1 MTTDQHITGSTSV
14 AVGQSKNEW
23 FTHLIS
29 YFVRFVFCLNHCNYF
44 LIQFFFFFEETLPT
58 LRKTILHAVFPTK
71 LNITTTKN
79 NKNTN
84 ININIT
90 YTVEV
95 KLVSDE

>member
-1 MTTDQHITGSTSV
+1 MVHTFD
-14 AVGQSKNEW
+14 
-23 FTHLIS
+23 LI
-29 YFVRFVFCLNHCNYF
+29 FCKICVLFESLQLFSHP
-44 LIQFFFFFEETLPT
+44 IFFFEETLPT